1 MPSLLTALVFWAAVA
16 AVLLAQVMIL
26 RSTRR
31 VLRAAAPARPALEWG
46 FALVP
51 ALVLVVVLVAS
62 WRAAVRPPVLEFSVP
77 ALPGEIRS

>member
-1 MPSLLTALVFWAAVA
+1 MPSLLIAIVFWAAVA

-46 FALVP
+46 FALVI
-51 ALVLVVVLVAS
+51 VLVAS

-77 ALPGEIRS
+77 AAPGEIRS

>member
-1 MPSLLTALVFWAAVA
+1 MPSSLIALVFWVSVA
-16 AVLLAQVMIL
+16 AVLFAQVMIL

-31 VLRAAAPARPALEWG
+31 VLRAAAPARPVLEWG

-51 ALVLVVVLVAS
+51 ALLLLIVLVAS

-77 ALPGEIRS
+77 AAPGEIRS